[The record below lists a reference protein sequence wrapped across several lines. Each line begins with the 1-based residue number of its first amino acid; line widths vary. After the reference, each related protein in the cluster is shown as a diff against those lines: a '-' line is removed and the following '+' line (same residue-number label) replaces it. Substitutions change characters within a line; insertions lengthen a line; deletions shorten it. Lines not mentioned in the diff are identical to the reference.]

1 MEVWWIRFSRLTLQ
15 NQWEIGYSDTKPEGL
30 QTIKIQ
36 RRIPCAMILF
46 NRLKSDCTT
55 DWKSYAEHEFV
66 EKMGDGTLAKE
77 SFQHYLVQDYL
88 FLIQFARAYALA
100 VYKSRNLAEM
110 RGCLEGLKAILD
122 TEMQL
127 HLKLCSEWGLDEQAI
142 VKTPEAKSTIAY
154 TRYVLEAGQAGDILD
169 LFVALS
175 PCMIGYAEI
184 GTRLSA
190 LPKGQ
195 SKDNPYTVWISE
207 YASDG
212 YQEVARGAGKLL
224 DDLAETSFTET
235 RYPRLLQLFR
245 QATRLEADFW
255 SMGMELAD

>member
-1 MEVWWIRFSRLTLQ
+1 M
-15 NQWEIGYSDTKPEGL
+15 K
-30 QTIKIQ
+30 
-36 RRIPCAMILF
+36 LF
-46 NRLKSDCTT
+46 NRLKQDCAE
-55 DWKSYAEHEFV
+55 DWKTYAEHEFV
-66 EKMGDGTLAKE
+66 EQMGDGSLAKE
-77 SFQHYLVQDYL
+77 SFQHYLIQDYL

-100 VYKSRNLAEM
+100 IYKSRNLTEM

-127 HLKLCSEWGLDEQAI
+127 HLKLCAEWGLDADEI
-142 VKTPEAKSTIAY
+142 EKTPEAKSTIAY
-154 TRYVLEAGQAGDILD
+154 TRYVLEAGSAGDILD

-184 GTRLSA
+184 GKSLSK

-195 SKDNPYTVWISE
+195 SDENPYTVWISE

-212 YQEVARGAGKLL
+212 YQEVAQGAGALL
-224 DDLAETSFTET
+224 DTLAETSFSEA
-235 RYPRLLQLFR
+235 RYPRLLELFR

-255 SMGMELAD
+255 TMGIELSD

>member
-1 MEVWWIRFSRLTLQ
+1 M
-15 NQWEIGYSDTKPEGL
+15 N
-30 QTIKIQ
+30 
-36 RRIPCAMILF
+36 LF
-46 NRLKSDCTT
+46 NRLKSDCDA

-66 EKMGDGTLAKE
+66 EQMGNGTLAKE

-100 VYKSRNLAEM
+100 IYKSRNLTEM

-127 HLKLCSEWGLDEQAI
+127 HLKLCAEWGLDEAAI
-142 VKTPEAKSTIAY
+142 KKSPEAKSTIAY

-184 GTRLSA
+184 GTRLSK
-190 LPKGQ
+190 LPNGQ
-195 SKDNPYTVWISE
+195 PEDNPYTVWISE

-212 YQEVARGAGKLL
+212 YQEVATGAGRLL
-224 DDLAETSFTET
+224 DTLAETSFTEA
-235 RYPRLLQLFR
+235 RYPRLLEWVR
-245 QATRLEADFW
+245 QAARLEAEFW
-255 SMGMELAD
+255 TMGMELAD